1 MRAHAELIKRWADD
15 PTMEIE
21 SCYENF
27 PDEWALAHPPLCW
40 HPAVKYREKPK
51 AKKLVPKWL
60 WAIQIGE
67 ETLLSVYFCKDEE
80 EVFNRYRGDVVILC
94 RIEASKIEVNE

>member
-15 PTMEIE
+15 ETMEIE

-27 PDEWALAHPPLCW
+27 PDDWALATPPMCW

-51 AKKLVPKWL
+51 AKKLVSKWL

-67 ETLLSVYFCKDEE
+67 ETLQSVYFCANKE
-80 EVFNRYRGDVVILC
+80 EVFKRYNNDVVILC
-94 RIEASKIEVNE
+94 RIEASKIEVEE